1 MSIVDCNFENISQ
14 ETNKYFHCN
23 IDGDDVQHQNEQEI
37 DPNIDIYVYHNIQM
51 MKFMFRTY

>member
-23 IDGDDVQHQNEQEI
+23 INANCNFENNSQETNKYFHCNIDGDDVQHQNE
-37 DPNIDIYVYHNIQM
+37 
-51 MKFMFRTY
+51 